1 MIEINKKE
9 IKNLYKIDLLAELHI
24 TKTRLSFFQKKYNCS
39 LEEFEKKINENTDK
53 ENFENW
59 DDLMEWKAYEKSSQ
73 EIKEKLEEIKN
84 ENYTLTG

>member
-9 IKNLYKIDLLAELHI
+9 IKNLYKIDLLSELHI

-73 EIKEKLEEIKN
+73 EIKEKLEEINN

>member
-73 EIKEKLEEIKN
+73 EIKEKLEEINN